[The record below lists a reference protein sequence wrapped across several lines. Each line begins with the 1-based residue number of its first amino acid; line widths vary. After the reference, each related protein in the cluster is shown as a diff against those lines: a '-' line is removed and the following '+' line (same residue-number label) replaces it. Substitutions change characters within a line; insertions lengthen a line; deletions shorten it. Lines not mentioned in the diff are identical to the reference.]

1 MSVDDIVDSVLGTR
15 CGYVK
20 GLGYGPKP
28 KSFKASE
35 TRTYELE
42 EKLKKTQ
49 DELQTCQTKF
59 ETTTTQLE
67 GKLDTMMSNYSQLLQ
82 FLVSSGTQLP
92 PSILSP
98 LTPNQGS
105 NESHAEST
113 EGLERRV

>member
-1 MSVDDIVDSVLGTR
+1 MFVDDIVDSVLGTR

-42 EKLKKTQ
+42 EKHKKTQ

-59 ETTTTQLE
+59 ETTTQLE
-67 GKLDTMMSNYSQLLQ
+67 GKLDTIMSNYSQLL
-82 FLVSSGTQLP
+82 
-92 PSILSP
+92 
-98 LTPNQGS
+98 
-105 NESHAEST
+105 
-113 EGLERRV
+113 